1 MATAKKEAEVRT
13 YKVLEGKNFNGFVH
27 PATRKFITAKDGII
41 KVMVSDDKAIAI
53 LNGAADVT
61 DVTDLVK

>member
-27 PATRKFITAKDGII
+27 PETRKFISEKDGVI
-41 KVMVSDDKAIAI
+41 KVAATDKKAIAI
-53 LNGAADVT
+53 LASAADVT
-61 DVTDLVK
+61 DVTDIVK

>member
-1 MATAKKEAEVRT
+1 MATAKKEVEVRT

-27 PATRKFITAKDGII
+27 PETRKFISEKDGVI
-41 KVMVSDDKAIAI
+41 KVAATDKKAIAI
-53 LNGAADVT
+53 LASAADVT

>member
-1 MATAKKEAEVRT
+1 MATAKKEVEVRT

-27 PATRKFITAKDGII
+27 PETRKFIAEKNGVI
-41 KVMVSDDKAIAI
+41 KVAATDKKAIAI
-53 LNGAADVT
+53 LASAADVT

>member
-1 MATAKKEAEVRT
+1 MATAKKEVEVRT

-27 PATRKFITAKDGII
+27 PSTRKFNTAKDGII
-41 KVMVSDDKAIAI
+41 KVMASDDKAIAI